1 MNRPPIASFA
11 CPCCGGDM
19 DAVAR
24 VCTCGARLVGE
35 PLLDPPSPKPMVG
48 SAVASVLCA
57 MLALLSVWFRPMLVF
72 GVFALIASI
81 RALRA
86 GRANPERFGGAR
98 IARTGLVL
106 GCAALVGV
114 GSWWAAGIP
123 RAIERSR
130 EQQAA
135 ATRAEM
141 YALSSRMIS
150 YRARFGAFPSRLSDL
165 ERLDD
170 AESSSPARDGW
181 DRRIAYAAFT
191 SGIASRGRTPQLNAN
206 FELRS
211 PGPDGVPNTS
221 DDIVMRDGQIVDGGA
236 SEAAPTGRLPM
247 TVPVSNHIR

>member
-1 MNRPPIASFA
+1 
-11 CPCCGGDM
+11 
-19 DAVAR
+19 
-24 VCTCGARLVGE
+24 
-35 PLLDPPSPKPMVG
+35 MVG
-48 SAVASVLCA
+48 SAVASVLFA
-57 MLALLSVWFRPMLVF
+57 MLALMSVWFRPMLVF
-72 GVFALIASI
+72 ALLALIASI

-86 GRANPERFGGAR
+86 GRANPVRFGGAR
-98 IARTGLVL
+98 TARIGLAL
-106 GCAALVGV
+106 GCSALVGV

-123 RAIERSR
+123 RAIERGR

-170 AESSSPARDGW
+170 AASANSPRDGW
-181 DRRIAYAAFT
+181 NRRIAYAAFT
-191 SGIASRGRTPQLNAN
+191 SGIASRGRAPQLNAN

-221 DDIVMRDGQIVDGGA
+221 DDIVMRDGQIVDAGA
-236 SEAAPTGRLPM
+236 VDAAPAGRLPM

>member
-1 MNRPPIASFA
+1 MNRPPRDSFA

-19 DAVAR
+19 DTVAR

-48 SAVASVLCA
+48 SAVASVLFA
-57 MLALLSVWFRPMLVF
+57 VLALMSVWFRPMLVF
-72 GVFALIASI
+72 AVFAVFASV

-86 GRANPERFGGAR
+86 GRSNPVRFGGAR
-98 IARTGLVL
+98 IARTGLAI
-106 GCAALVGV
+106 GCTALVGV

-123 RAIERSR
+123 RAIERGR

-141 YALSSRMIS
+141 YALSSRMIL

-170 AESSSPARDGW
+170 GEAATLARDGW
-181 DRRIAYAAFT
+181 DRRIAYASFT

-211 PGPDGVPNTS
+211 PGPDGTPNTS
-221 DDIVMRDGQIVDGGA
+221 DDIVMRDGQIVVAG
-236 SEAAPTGRLPM
+236 SVEAAPTGRLPV

>member
-1 MNRPPIASFA
+1 MNSVEGICA
-11 CPCCGGDM
+11 
-19 DAVAR
+19 
-24 VCTCGARLVGE
+24 CGARLVGE

-48 SAVASVLCA
+48 SAVASILFA
-57 MLALLSVWFRPMLVF
+57 MLALMSVWFRPMLVF
-72 GVFALIASI
+72 AVFAIVASV

-86 GRANPERFGGAR
+86 ASANPARFGGGR
-98 IARTGLVL
+98 MARTGLAL
-106 GCAALVGV
+106 GCVALVGV

-123 RAIERSR
+123 RAIERGR

-141 YALSSRMIS
+141 YRLSSRMIA

-170 AESSSPARDGW
+170 SGSALVARDAW
-181 DRRIAYAAFT
+181 EQRIAYAAFT
-191 SGIASRGRTPQLNAN
+191 SGIASRGRTLPLNAN

-211 PGPDGVPNTS
+211 PGADGVPNTS
-221 DDIVMRDGQIVDGGA
+221 DDIVMRDGQIVDAGA
-236 SEAAPTGRLPM
+236 VEAAPTGRLPV